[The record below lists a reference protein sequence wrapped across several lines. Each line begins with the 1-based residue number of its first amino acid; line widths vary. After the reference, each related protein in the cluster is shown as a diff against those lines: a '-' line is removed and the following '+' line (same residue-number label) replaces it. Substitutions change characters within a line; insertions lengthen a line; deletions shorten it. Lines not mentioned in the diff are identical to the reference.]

1 MFTTAVTIT
10 NSQIEALR
18 EEAGAHGDLEQ
29 VAICDRALDGFKT
42 DRAECARVIAEV
54 EAAME

>member
-1 MFTTAVTIT
+1 MTTTATTIT
-10 NSQIEALR
+10 DSQMEALR

-29 VAICDRALDGFKT
+29 VAICDRALDGSEA
-42 DRAECARVIAEV
+42 DRAECARVIAEA